1 MSQTFKDRL
10 KILMKGERPYTWAK
24 KVGID
29 KGLFQYYWQKEKI
42 PTYQN
47 LIKIQKYTG
56 CSLDWLLTGNSVA
69 FEKID
74 SLPMVKGKKP
84 KYGERN
90 LRLSGAIDKLKDVY
104 SDKSDEDLKVIEYI
118 IDKVLNSKK

>member
-10 KILMKGERPYTWAK
+10 KILMKGERPYTWAN
-24 KVGID
+24 KVNIE

-42 PTYQN
+42 PTSQN

-69 FEKID
+69 FDKID

-84 KYGERN
+84 KYGQRN
-90 LRLSGAIDKLKDVY
+90 LRLAKAIENLTNLY
-104 SDKSDEDLKVIEYI
+104 TNKSNEDIKVVEYI
-118 IDKVLNSKK
+118 IDKILKSKK